1 MEGKHISEASKEAL
15 QLIEDRKTGII
26 KPLATPWPKL
36 NKCLLGGI
44 EMGCMFTL
52 AGMSSSGKTAFAS
65 QLYRELHENNPTQD
79 FIILFFSFEMP
90 AAKLMI
96 RDAIAN
102 TQIYREIMLS
112 ANGNQINI
120 SQEEAIKAYYKS
132 VENKPIYF
140 IERPKSSEEYI
151 KICREWHE
159 KTGKKIVALSDHS
172 LLFKGSGTGD
182 REMLVDLSKD
192 IMIQKNEGWCTHI
205 LLTQLNREIESA
217 ARRMPKSPLNY
228 PDQSCLSSSSSIFQA
243 SDYVVIVHRPYLLKF
258 VGDTYGPDGL
268 STDIKSLYY
277 HVIKNREGETS
288 ILTMTASFKTM
299 QIIDA

>member
-1 MEGKHISEASKEAL
+1 MEGKHISEATIEAKK
-15 QLIEDRKTGII
+15 LIEDRKTGII
-26 KPLATPWPKL
+26 TPLATPWAKL
-36 NKCLLGGI
+36 NKALLGGI
-44 EMGCMFTL
+44 EFGTL
-52 AGMSSSGKTAFAS
+52 TCVAGMSSSGKTAFAS

-112 ANGNQINI
+112 ANGHKINANQ
-120 SQEEAIKAYYKS
+120 EKAIDTYYESIK
-132 VENKPIYF
+132 NKPIYF
-140 IERPKSSEEYI
+140 IEKPKSSEDYI
-151 KICREWHE
+151 RICEEWHSA
-159 KTGKKIVALSDHS
+159 TGKKIVALSDHS
-172 LLFKGSGTGD
+172 LLFKGTGSGD

-192 IMIQKNEGWCTHI
+192 IMSTKNEGWCSHI

-217 ARRMPKSPLNY
+217 ARRIPKSPLNY

-243 SDYVVIVHRPYLLKF
+243 SDYVIIIHRPYLLKF

-268 STDIKSLYY
+268 ATDIKNLYA
-277 HVIKNREGETS
+277 HITKNREGETA
-288 ILTMTASFKTM
+288 ILTFEADFRHMR
-299 QIIDA
+299 II